1 MSSEQPK
8 LNIRQFNNDN
18 TKGLVFKAIS
28 VSFFIYIVIIIILG
42 TSSNNYYFAKYST
55 VAIGFIS
62 VFLLPLLLYDIV
74 TQGRSVT
81 WWKNILY
88 KFPELLTLVSII
100 VALIELSSISSKK
113 NKQSDL
119 ENKDTAPKIL
129 LITTLFLIFLVLFLQ
144 HFSNSHV
151 KSFGMTIL
159 SIGIIVCS
167 IFVKKTIKSQVSV
180 IR

>member
-1 MSSEQPK
+1 MNSGQPK
-8 LNIRQFNNDN
+8 LSSRQNNNN
-18 TKGLVFKAIS
+18 TKSLVFKAIS
-28 VSFFIYIVIIIILG
+28 VSFFINIVIIIILG

-62 VFLLPLLLYDIV
+62 VFLFPLLLINIV
-74 TQGRSVT
+74 TQTRDRT

-144 HFSNSHV
+144 HFSNGHV

-159 SIGIIVCS
+159 SIGIIICS
-167 IFVKKTIKSQVSV
+167 IFVKKTITSQVSV